1 MQFWG
6 MRSRAPEFCESFLLF
21 SPAISRLKGLY
32 GTGHTSAT
40 VVAQILLARRVM
52 CQNKS

>member
-1 MQFWG
+1 M
-6 MRSRAPEFCESFLLF
+6 SVDVVNNEATESL
-21 SPAISRLKGLY
+21 SIENYTISRLKGLY